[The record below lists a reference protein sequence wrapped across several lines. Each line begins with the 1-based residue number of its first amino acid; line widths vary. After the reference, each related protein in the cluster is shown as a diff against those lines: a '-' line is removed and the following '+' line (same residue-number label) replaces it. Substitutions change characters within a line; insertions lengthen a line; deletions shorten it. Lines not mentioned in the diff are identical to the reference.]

1 MDAGQPG
8 ADVNGQDRKFF
19 DVFFVVLVILAGI
32 AVGLF
37 GLSRFVADPVQTEWM
52 QTDDRLRAQ
61 VEQRIRPI
69 GRLVTDEDALEERGE
84 VMEPATTVAT
94 TLTGP
99 QVYNAACTSC
109 HSAGIAGAPRTGD
122 ADAWGVRIAQGMDIL
137 YRHSIEG
144 FLGEAGYMPP
154 KGGRVDLSDEEIIAA
169 VDFMV
174 EEAG

>member
-1 MDAGQPG
+1 M
-8 ADVNGQDRKFF
+8 
-19 DVFFVVLVILAGI
+19 VLVVLAGI

-37 GLSRFVADPVQTEWM
+37 GLSRFVAAPVQTEWM
-52 QTDDRLRAQ
+52 QTDERLRAQ
-61 VEQRIRPI
+61 VEERIRPI

-122 ADAWGVRIAQGMDIL
+122 ADAWSARIAQGMDIL
-137 YRHSIEG
+137 YQHSIEG

-154 KGGRVDLSDEEIIAA
+154 KGGRLDLSDEEIIAA